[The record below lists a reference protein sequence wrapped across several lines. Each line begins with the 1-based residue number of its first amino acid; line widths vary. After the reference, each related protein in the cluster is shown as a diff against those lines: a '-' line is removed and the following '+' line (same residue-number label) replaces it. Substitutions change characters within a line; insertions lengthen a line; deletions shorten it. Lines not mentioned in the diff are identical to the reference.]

1 MSAPGVAERS
11 ARLVVDGVR
20 AASARRITVAVI
32 GLILTVVIALGY
44 ILIGSLRV
52 NPARSTIAVH
62 VVLPQSGGL
71 LAQQDV
77 TLRGVPIGRIASV
90 QLSGSGVTAVA
101 DIDADVQV
109 PKNSAVRVSGLS
121 PAGEQYLDFRPDSD
135 GGPYLTDGDTV
146 AEKQTGVPVPFYQ
159 LVSNAEGALNQV
171 DPAKIEAMTKELGVG
186 PQAPEKLAALVD
198 GGAFLITTLDSVL
211 PQTVRTLRNSR
222 TVLTTLADIGP
233 GLTTTSIDL
242 QGILT
247 GVNKMDGGYR
257 KLLDTGR
264 APLTQLD
271 HVIADNSDTMVQLLG
286 NLTTVAQLSYVRVP
300 ALKELFPGPEQRG
313 SMIDAV
319 SSIFHDDGGVWVI
332 ADIYP
337 RYTCDYNLPRH
348 APSQADFVEP
358 YRNTYCANPD
368 PAVLVRGARNAPR
381 PPDDDTAGPSP
392 GYNPL
397 ATTDPAPVLPN
408 SIPTPYGGPPPNL
421 VPPN

>member
-1 MSAPGVAERS
+1 MSGPGVAERS

-44 ILIGSLRV
+44 ILIGSLRI
-52 NPARSTIAVH
+52 NPARSTITVH

-77 TLRGVPIGRIASV
+77 TLRGVPIGRIAAV
-90 QLSGSGVTAVA
+90 QLSGDGVTAVA
-101 DIDADVQV
+101 DIDADVKV
-109 PKNSAVRVSGLS
+109 PKNSAIRVSGLS
-121 PAGEQYLDFRPDSD
+121 PAGEQYLDFRPEGDD
-135 GGPYLTDGDTV
+135 GPYLADGDTV
-146 AEKQTGVPVPFYQ
+146 AEKQTAVPVPFYQ
-159 LVSNAEGALNQV
+159 LVGNAEGALNQV

-211 PQTVRTLRNSR
+211 PETVRTLRNSR
-222 TVLTTLADIGP
+222 TVLTTLADVGP
-233 GLTTTSIDL
+233 GLSTTSIDL
-242 QGILT
+242 QGILS

-264 APLTQLD
+264 EPLTQLD
-271 HVIADNSDTMVQLLG
+271 NVIADNSDTMVQLLV
-286 NLTTVAQLSYVRVP
+286 NLTTVAQLSYVHVP
-300 ALKELFPGPEQRG
+300 ALKALFPGPEQRG

-319 SSIFHDDGGVWVI
+319 SSIFHDGGVWVI
-332 ADIYP
+332 ADVYP
-337 RYTCDYNLPRH
+337 RYTCDYKLPRH

-358 YRNTYCANPD
+358 YRYTYCDNPD

-381 PPDDDTAGPSP
+381 PPGDDTAGPPP

-397 ATTDPAPVLPN
+397 TTTDPAPVLPN
-408 SIPTPYGGPPPNL
+408 TIPTPYGGPPENL